1 MTRIGQVA
9 VLWGLAIGLPLLL
22 VVGVGEVFWR
32 ITNRSRPGDGDVLL
46 WQLGLTAL
54 PFVVLAVLGTLAP
67 DTSRARM
74 AAGIAG
80 SVMAC
85 ALWGYYYVDGYR
97 YWRDHLAPGTPPGG
111 GVDFGV
117 AFLMLF
123 SPVLIGMAMA
133 AAHRFSTV
141 RQRVVKPE

>member
-1 MTRIGQVA
+1 MTRKSQIA

-32 ITNRSRPGDGDVLL
+32 ITNRSRPGDGDALL
-46 WQLGLTAL
+46 VQLGLAAL
-54 PFVVLAVLGTLAP
+54 PFVVLAVLGTLAAG
-67 DTSRARM
+67 TSRARM

-80 SVMAC
+80 TVMAC
-85 ALWGYYYVDGYR
+85 ALWGYYYVDGYQ
-97 YWRDHLAPGTPPGG
+97 YWRAHLAPGTTPGG

-123 SPVLIGMAMA
+123 SPVLVGLAMA
-133 AAHRFSTV
+133 ATHRVVTV
-141 RQRVVKPE
+141 RQRVVKPA